1 MKKHIKM
8 LTVLLAVLMV
18 LTACG
23 SQNDPGTTPEPSNT
37 AFEPKLD
44 TEKAVE
50 LNAAVFFGNFEA
62 FDQVINHFNEFYPN
76 VKISYEQQFT
86 YDPNFL
92 QDNPSIDIL
101 MTSNEK
107 GYPADGCVDLLE
119 AGVDASAV
127 EEGLLHANMWNGKLL
142 SLPMGLTLKGM
153 VVNKSL
159 LEKEGLS
166 VPQTWSEFLSVLE
179 ALKEKGYTPIQGPDS
194 AVSTLCYNM
203 GMTMLASDDNLLNA
217 VSNGDAEGAAQLQ
230 LVYDRMQELIDKGYI
245 SQEVNIANYVS
256 VDSGLTQ
263 MLQMISNNQGHVPQ
277 MPIGGNKPGERPG
290 GGFSPE
296 TPFSTRYFVLWYG
309 ADGALLRSDLGK
321 IAAVTEDDTA
331 EYLQAAFKHG
341 AGYCWVEGY
350 RCYVTDDGENGFMA
364 IFLDAHKELKTVKTT
379 ALLVL

>member
-86 YDPNFL
+86 YDSNFL
-92 QDNPSIDIL
+92 QDNSSIDIL

-179 ALKEKGYTPIQGPDS
+179 ALKEKGCHKTAD
-194 AVSTLCYNM
+194 LH
-203 GMTMLASDDNLLNA
+203 LA
-217 VSNGDAEGAAQLQ
+217 G
-230 LVYDRMQELIDKGYI
+230 
-245 SQEVNIANYVS
+245 
-256 VDSGLTQ
+256 
-263 MLQMISNNQGHVPQ
+263 
-277 MPIGGNKPGERPG
+277 
-290 GGFSPE
+290 
-296 TPFSTRYFVLWYG
+296 
-309 ADGALLRSDLGK
+309 
-321 IAAVTEDDTA
+321 
-331 EYLQAAFKHG
+331 
-341 AGYCWVEGY
+341 
-350 RCYVTDDGENGFMA
+350 
-364 IFLDAHKELKTVKTT
+364 
-379 ALLVL
+379 